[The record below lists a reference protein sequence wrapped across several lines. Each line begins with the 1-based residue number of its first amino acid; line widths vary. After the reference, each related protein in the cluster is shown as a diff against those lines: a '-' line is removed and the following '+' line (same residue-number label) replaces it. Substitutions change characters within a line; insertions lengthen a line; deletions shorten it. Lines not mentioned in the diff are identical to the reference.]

1 MGIVPTNNHSS
12 VISKAVAAFQVR
24 LENATLYL
32 LKFLGESL
40 VKYAK
45 EKHSYTDRTGNLT
58 NSISYAIVR
67 NKKLEYFSEENQP
80 NNEGAKASL
89 NVAMQMANSLPDA
102 FSLIIVAG
110 MNYAAYVEAKGY
122 NVILPAELKAKKDF
136 PAAMNTLMAK
146 AKAKANELFGGV
158 L

>member
-1 MGIVPTNNHSS
+1 MGIVPKSDFSS
-12 VISKAVAAFQVR
+12 VISQKTALFQQR
-24 LENATLYL
+24 LEQATLFL
-32 LKFLGESL
+32 LKSLGEDL
-40 VKYAK
+40 AKYAK
-45 EKHSYTDRTGNLT
+45 DKHNYTDRTGNLT

-67 NKKLEYFSEENQP
+67 NKKMVYYSGSNQP
-80 NNEGAKASL
+80 NEGTEASL
-89 NVAMQMANSLPDA
+89 KIALKMANDLPDA

-136 PAAMNTLMAK
+136 PAAMKKLKEK
-146 AKAKANELFGGV
+146 ARNKANELFGGA